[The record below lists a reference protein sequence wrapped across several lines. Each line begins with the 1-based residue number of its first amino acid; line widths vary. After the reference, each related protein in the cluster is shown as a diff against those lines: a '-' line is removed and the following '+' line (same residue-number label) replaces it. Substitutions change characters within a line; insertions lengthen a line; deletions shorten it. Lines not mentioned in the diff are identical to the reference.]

1 MSKYEHLLDEAH
13 EKGFDVIENYPFTS
27 PRIRGLCCDNTIAL
41 SAQIDTEAERTVVL
55 GEELIHAT
63 HSAGNILKDARQ
75 ERRARERNYDR
86 LVGLSG
92 LVQAFLAGC
101 REPWEF
107 AEHLDV
113 PHDFLAEVMEN
124 YRERYGLYATVQ
136 TGEGVFALNFEPT
149 FHLRKLKSKRKP
161 FGGKELAT

>member
-1 MSKYEHLLDEAH
+1 MSNYEHLLDEAQEH
-13 EKGFDVIENYPFTS
+13 GIEVIEHYPFSS
-27 PRIRGLCCDNTIAL
+27 PRIRGLCCGNTIAL

-63 HSAGNILKDARQ
+63 HSAGNILNDARM

-92 LVQAFLAGC
+92 LVEAFLDGC

-107 AEHLDV
+107 ADHLGV
-113 PHDFLAEVMEN
+113 PESFLMEAMNN

-136 TGEGVFALNFEPT
+136 TSEGVFALSFEPA
-149 FHLRKLKSKRKP
+149 FCLKRLVAKRHA
-161 FGGKELAT
+161 L